1 MYNRTKK
8 NEDMNNNILKS
19 LRQAMFCT
27 AAAAIVSIGFT
38 ACADDTFMTQ
48 NTTAPADG
56 YQVCIPANIGG
67 GSTRAIAYN
76 SESGGYDATFETTD
90 NIFAYYKTSN
100 SSMYSRNPINPDSDG
115 KSANLVGQLAFEF
128 EGTPITPNVG
138 DELKLLYK
146 TTYFNYSRDFN
157 NQWDQEPDYAVATV
171 TITAISDGKIMT
183 SAANFQN
190 YQSIFKI
197 NFTGI
202 GSGVKIKKVMIQSDK
217 NKLVSSYS
225 VSSPNQN
232 DQFGPVTYTYKDEG
246 SDERELIFFLRFASN
261 PNNQTNESGDE
272 ISFKAVG
279 SDGHYYS
286 GSKSVTGDLT
296 DSKYYQAE
304 VAMEDEGLA
313 MTLKNNTTGEFVET
327 SSYTQLFS
335 KEASYT
341 AENNG
346 NGICLEWYGGDHELT
361 LKNVSINNNHD
372 VAIALKSD
380 PGDLDNT
387 QVHKLV
393 LDGVN
398 TLNVSGYSSCVNLQ
412 KGSLIISSPSSGK
425 LVLKADYTGLSMM
438 DDTKVTIES
447 GEVTI
452 DGRISMNPSTS
463 SCVITNSGK
472 LRILTNN
479 NPSSG
484 IKAGNGYVLNTA
496 TEGDYTVYSVTEA
509 PYEDPKALGSATT
522 ADIGKI
528 IGSDRNIHVPNWDLP
543 EGVRPLAMIT
553 NISSTGQGFALA
565 LDRINYQDCES
576 FTWNNSGW
584 GNNGRTAFEIFQAWA
599 EENKVTFGTWHL
611 ATKAEWQQ
619 MVINLRIDGDATVA
633 SDDNMVAEG
642 LVTILKQAGIFRDGI
657 ECWTGELDTEERITA
672 VMFDNRTWV
681 PESPDPLYGPYQLS
695 YTYTDANF
703 INNHYCNLLPVLE
716 FGQ

>member
-1 MYNRTKK
+1 
-8 NEDMNNNILKS
+8 MNNYNIKN
-19 LRQAMFCT
+19 LRQAMFST
-27 AAAAIVSIGFT
+27 AAAVLMSIGFM
-38 ACADDTFMTQ
+38 ACSDETFMTQ

-90 NIFAYYKTSN
+90 NIFVYYKTSN

-157 NQWDQEPDYAVATV
+157 NQRDQEPDYAVATV

-232 DQFGPVTYTYKDEG
+232 GQFGPVTYTYKDEG

-335 KEASYT
+335 KKASYT

-393 LDGVN
+393 LDGVK
-398 TLNVSGYSSCVNLQ
+398 TLNVTGDHTSITVQNNC
-412 KGSLIISSPSSGK
+412 SLIISSISTGTGK
-425 LVLKADYTGLSMM
+425 LILKAENGHALNVWDNGQL
-438 DDTKVTIES
+438 TIES

-484 IKAGNGYVLNTA
+484 IKAGKGYVLNT
-496 TEGDYTVYSVTEA
+496 TKEGDYTVYTVTEV
-509 PYEDPKALGSATT
+509 PYVEPKALSAATT

-528 IGSDRNIHVPNWDLP
+528 VGSDGKVHVPQYDLP
-543 EGVRPLAMIT
+543 EGVSPVGVIASISEVGHGLVIANECVKHSLTNDGLYEYSWDASTYRNNNMTANEIFNAWAADHSLSFANWHIGIVEDWQKMARAFKKDGDTTEASEGAVIANGLRDKLVELGFIPSYKSLRCWVNTPSGEDNNLMKMIILDNWNPGT
-553 NISSTGQGFALA
+553 GSTS
-565 LDRINYQDCES
+565 ES
-576 FTWNNSGW
+576 FYLRSEDCSVMNQAEIW
-584 GNNGRTAFEIFQAWA
+584 AF
-599 EENKVTFGTWHL
+599 
-611 ATKAEWQQ
+611 
-619 MVINLRIDGDATVA
+619 
-633 SDDNMVAEG
+633 
-642 LVTILKQAGIFRDGI
+642 
-657 ECWTGELDTEERITA
+657 
-672 VMFDNRTWV
+672 FD
-681 PESPDPLYGPYQLS
+681 
-695 YTYTDANF
+695 F
-703 INNHYCNLLPVLE
+703 
-716 FGQ
+716 

>member
-1 MYNRTKK
+1 
-8 NEDMNNNILKS
+8 MNNNILKS

-90 NIFAYYKTSN
+90 NIFVYYKTSN

-225 VSSPNQN
+225 VSSPYQN
-232 DQFGPVTYTYKDEG
+232 DHFGPVTYTYKDEG

-398 TLNVSGYSSCVNLQ
+398 TLNVTGWHYSINVQNGCTL
-412 KGSLIISSPSSGK
+412 KISSPSSGK
-425 LVLKADYTGLSMM
+425 LILKADDTGLSMM

-543 EGVRPLAMIT
+543 NGVSPVAMIAS
-553 NISSTGQGFALA
+553 ISSEGHGLAVAMDNVKMLNQWGFPEE
-565 LDRINYQDCES
+565 Y
-576 FTWNNSGW
+576 FTWDNSGMSNQSKTAEEIFNDWVNNNS
-584 GNNGRTAFEIFQAWA
+584 
-599 EENKVTFGTWHL
+599 VTFGTWYIP
-611 ATKAEWQQ
+611 TKA
-619 MVINLRIDGDATVA
+619 NLQTMIVDCGIEGDATA
-633 SDDNMVAEG
+633 AHEDDYSMISNGFSAKLTE
-642 LVTILKQAGIFRDGI
+642 AGIFRSNDFR
-657 ECWTGELDTEERITA
+657 CWTKTGFMYIAKGAGTA
-672 VMFDNRTWV
+672 NAVFEQSQNASTC
-681 PESPDPLYGPYQLS
+681 
-695 YTYTDANF
+695 
-703 INNHYCNLLPVLE
+703 IHPVLN
-716 FGQ
+716 F